1 LAAGGAAKPAGYK
14 DGLTITANE
23 EIMLKSIEAKDTVNE
38 QRKKIHP
45 HKFTLWV
52 ALGSIIMMFAGLTS
66 AYVVKREQP
75 GWTSFTI
82 PKAFWYSTA
91 TILVSSLTIQMALKA
106 FKEREMKQYR
116 NLLTTTAVLGI
127 LFILLQLAGFRQIW
141 NSGITLRGS
150 GGGQFLYVIAG
161 LHAAHVLGGIIA
173 LLIMLAKAF
182 VSKIR
187 SYDSVPIE
195 LMSTY
200 WHFVDLLWIYL
211 LVFFMAIK

>member
-1 LAAGGAAKPAGYK
+1 MIQ
-14 DGLTITANE
+14 T
-23 EIMLKSIEAKDTVNE
+23 MEAKDTLNE

-66 AYVVKREQP
+66 AYVVKRDQP
-75 GWTSFTI
+75 GWTTFSI
-82 PKAFWYSTA
+82 PRAFWYSTA
-91 TILVSSLTIQMALKA
+91 AILISSLTVQMALKA
-106 FKEREMKQYR
+106 FKDREMLRYR

-127 LFILLQLAGFRQIW
+127 VFVLLQWVGFRQIW
-141 NSGITLRGS
+141 HTGITLRGS

-161 LHAAHVLGGIIA
+161 LHAVHVLGGIIA
-173 LLIMLAKAF
+173 LLVMLAKAF
-182 VSKIR
+182 VSKVR
-187 SYDSVPIE
+187 SYDSIPVE

-211 LVFFMAIK
+211 LVFFLAIN

>member
-1 LAAGGAAKPAGYK
+1 
-14 DGLTITANE
+14 
-23 EIMLKSIEAKDTVNE
+23 MEAKDTVNE

-66 AYVVKREQP
+66 AYVVKRDQP
-75 GWTSFTI
+75 GWTTFSI
-82 PKAFWYSTA
+82 PRAFWYSTA
-91 TILVSSLTIQMALKA
+91 TILLSSLTVQMALKA
-106 FKEREMKQYR
+106 FKEREMLRYR
-116 NLLTTTAVLGI
+116 NLLTATAILGI
-127 LFILLQLAGFRQIW
+127 VFILLQWAGFRQIW
-141 NSGITLRGS
+141 NTGITLRGS

-161 LHAAHVLGGIIA
+161 LHVVHVFGGIIA
-173 LLIMLAKAF
+173 LLIMLAKAL

-187 SYDSVPIE
+187 SYDSVPVE

-211 LVFFMAIK
+211 FIFFMAIN

>member
-1 LAAGGAAKPAGYK
+1 M
-14 DGLTITANE
+14 
-23 EIMLKSIEAKDTVNE
+23 EIVNE
-38 QRKKIHP
+38 QRQKIHP

-75 GWTSFTI
+75 AWTSFSI
-82 PKAFWYSTA
+82 PRAFWYST
-91 TILVSSLTIQMALKA
+91 TVLLVSSLTIQMALKA
-106 FKEREMKQYR
+106 FKDREMLRYR

-127 LFILLQLAGFRQIW
+127 VFVLLQWKGFVQIW
-141 NSGITLRGS
+141 DTGITLHGS

-173 LLIMLAKAF
+173 LVVMVARAF
-182 VSKIR
+182 VSRVR
-187 SYDSVPIE
+187 SYNSIPVE

-211 LVFFMAIK
+211 FIFFSVIK